1 MARSTAGNQEI
12 VRRFLASLQRLDVP
26 ALRELITDD
35 FSWTVPGGLS
45 ISGTYEGK
53 SAFEDEFLSGAAELF
68 APGTLNFDIQH
79 LFAEGEVVVAEYI
92 GTGKSATTGK
102 PYRNDYCVIFRI
114 RNGKIEVGREYMD
127 TAHVAEA
134 LLASPA

>member
-1 MARSTAGNQEI
+1 M
-12 VRRFLASLQRLDVP
+12 RRFLASLERLDIP

-53 SAFEDEFLSGAAELF
+53 SAFENQFLVGAAELF
-68 APGTLNFDIQH
+68 ATGTLTFDIKH
-79 LFAEGEVVVAEYI
+79 LFAEGEVVVAEYT

-102 PYRNDYCVIFRI
+102 PYRNHYCVIFHV
-114 RNGKIEVGREYMD
+114 RNGKIELGREYMD

-134 LLASPA
+134 LLADSPA